1 MRHKISG
8 SMRDFNVRY
17 ARNSCNGSQHVK
29 GKKASAEGVNDLS
42 VYLNHG
48 QVGYSCCVRSCMTMS
63 NANNSKNN

>member
-8 SMRDFNVRY
+8 SMRDFKVQY

-48 QVGYSCCVRSCMTMS
+48 QVG
-63 NANNSKNN
+63 